1 MVRLSSFSI
10 RKKITFIVLLT
21 QIFALLAITIGVI
34 GMFLSNHSLSR
45 IHSESLQP
53 LQHLRNCKN
62 ALEKE
67 IFIAAKEVSEGSS
80 DFESAAKKIKVS
92 HQKFNLSWNSY
103 TKGRLTSQ
111 EKELLSE
118 AKKYI
123 DISERSIVI
132 LEEKIA
138 SKDLMGVVDLV
149 QSDFPFSFTPASEQ
163 LDYLIEI
170 QIANA
175 DTLYQIAQKEFIQ
188 NLWLIAISFP
198 VGMIFVYIVLRKIT
212 ADVLEKIASLSNIA
226 QKLKEGDLIH
236 RIDLKGSDE
245 LALAAS
251 NMNASMDELQKMVCG
266 MKSSSEGSISSAQE
280 LHHVCGIIKQRLEK
294 SAADIS
300 ESHDQIMNLQRIS
313 NQSSRESALSN
324 TNIAEAS
331 EHLSKATRQI
341 SVMNQDIQSVAQTQ
355 IDLSGELKE
364 LTSRANDVK
373 GVLNII
379 GDIADQTNLLA
390 LNAAIE
396 AARAGEHGRGF
407 AVVADEVRKLAE
419 RTQDSLTEINLTI
432 NTIVGAI
439 ATTSQKMDH
448 SADSIH
454 TVSKDSTDVQS
465 MIENSF
471 SLMRVAAQ
479 SIFQSNNGL
488 QELMSGIQ
496 IISTKID
503 SVNAI
508 AASNT
513 ASISEITDVA
523 HGLDSST
530 ASLNQQLQ
538 KFKT

>member
-1 MVRLSSFSI
+1 MVQLSSFSI
-10 RKKITFIVLLT
+10 RQKITFIVLLT
-21 QIFALLAITIGVI
+21 QIFALLAIVIGVI

-45 IHSESLQP
+45 VHSESLQP

-67 IFIAAKEVSEGSS
+67 IFVAAKEVSEGSS
-80 DFESAAKKIKVS
+80 DFESAAKKIKLS
-92 HQKFNLSWNSY
+92 HQKFNLSWDSY
-103 TKGRLTSQ
+103 TKGRLTPQ

-118 AKKYI
+118 AQKYI
-123 DISERSIVI
+123 EISERSIVT
-132 LEEKIA
+132 LEAKIA
-138 SKDLMGVVDLV
+138 SNDLMGIVDLV
-149 QSDFPFSFTPASEQ
+149 QSDFPFSFTPASEH
-163 LDYLIEI
+163 LDHLIEI

-175 DTLYQIAQKEFIQ
+175 GTLYQIAQKEFIQ

-198 VGMIFVYIVLRKIT
+198 VGMILVYIVLRKIT
-212 ADVLEKIASLSNIA
+212 ADILNKIASLSDIA

-245 LALAAS
+245 LARAAS
-251 NMNASMDELQKMVCG
+251 NMNASMDELQRMVCG

-280 LHHVCGIIKQRLEK
+280 LHHVCGTIKQRLEK

-300 ESHDQIMNLQRIS
+300 ESHNQIMNLQRIS
-313 NQSSRESALSN
+313 DQSSRESALSN
-324 TNIAEAS
+324 THISEAS
-331 EHLSKATRQI
+331 EHLSEATHQI

-373 GVLNII
+373 GVLDII

-432 NTIVGAI
+432 KTIVGAI
-439 ATTSQKMDH
+439 TTTSQKMDR

-454 TVSKDSTDVQS
+454 TVSKDSVDVLS
-465 MIENSF
+465 IIENSF

-479 SIFQSNNGL
+479 SISRSNNGL
-488 QELMSGIQ
+488 HELMSGIQ

-503 SVNAI
+503 SINTI
-508 AASNT
+508 ASSNT
-513 ASISEITDVA
+513 ASITEITDVA